1 MYIQHPVPHT
11 HTHTMLVTMRVYR
24 PVLTPPPPL
33 QARERAWRIGQTRP
47 VTIYRLLTSG
57 TIEEKI
63 YHRQIFK
70 QFLTNRVLKDPRQR
84 RFFKSNNLHELFTL
98 GASEEGG
105 GGGGGTE
112 TSAIFAGT
120 GSEVRPRVRQR
131 LRLHDHSGK
140 GGSSSEKF
148 DSSGMEPGPSGVELE
163 SVEHGMEPGPSG
175 VKNGMEP
182 AAQREPTAVKK
193 KHKKGHRSRKS
204 RGKEK
209 MRERPEKKKKK
220 QRRKKRPNAS
230 LDGAEI
236 TGLEGA
242 DSYEPGEE
250 EEGGRGS
257 SQQDDYIL
265 RKLFKKSGDY
275 CYY

>member
-1 MYIQHPVPHT
+1 M
-11 HTHTMLVTMRVYR
+11 
-24 PVLTPPPPL
+24 
-33 QARERAWRIGQTRP
+33 
-47 VTIYRLLTSG
+47 
-57 TIEEKI
+57 
-63 YHRQIFK
+63 
-70 QFLTNRVLKDPRQR
+70 LKDPRQR

-98 GASEEGG
+98 GASEE

-131 LRLHDHSGK
+131 LRLHDHSSK
-140 GGSSSEKF
+140 GGPSSEKF

-163 SVEHGMEPGPSG
+163 SVEHGMEPGPSC

-182 AAQREPTAVKK
+182 AAQRDPIAVKK
-193 KHKKGHRSRKS
+193 KHKKGHRRRKS

-220 QRRKKRPNAS
+220 KQRRNKCPNAR

-242 DSYEPGEE
+242 DSYEPGEEE